1 MTRRNSIW
9 IGMATATAVLAA
21 AVVAHAQEATPEAAP
36 SPTATAAA
44 KPKAMKKHTTAK
56 TEKSKAKKLP
66 MIAVTVT
73 NGRSVQLVEATAT
86 LSSGEGGSVTVA
98 KDLPGGKKTVA
109 HLGHDKACL
118 FDIRATFDDGQTT
131 DATGVDLCKDKKI
144 NFSE

>member
-9 IGMATATAVLAA
+9 IGMATAAAILAA
-21 AVVAHAQEATPEAAP
+21 AAVAHAQEATPEAAP

-86 LSSGEGGSVTVA
+86 LSSGAGGSVTVA

-109 HLGHDKACL
+109 RLGHDKACL
-118 FDIRATFDDGQTT
+118 FDIHATFDDGQTT
-131 DATGVDLCKDKKI
+131 DASDVDLCKEKKI